1 MKLLIQAVLI
11 LLISTSCA
19 SWHKKRIDHHTEK
32 LLSKG
37 VVIPKDTI
45 EVKVSD
51 TIIKSFTRN
60 DTTFVEKVI
69 TNTITLEP
77 IIEYKT
83 KWQTKIEERTKV
95 KIERIKGDTEVK
107 IVKEHRKEKRSLWW
121 LWFGL
126 GIISTLGLLY
136 LKKRLSSLYSIL

>member
-1 MKLLIQAVLI
+1 MKYLIILI
-11 LLISTSCA
+11 LLSSCA
-19 SWHKKRIDHHTEK
+19 NYHKQRIEHHTEK

-45 EVKVSD
+45 EVRVSD

-77 IIEYKT
+77 IVEYKT
-83 KWQTKIEERTKV
+83 RWQTKIEERTKV

-121 LWFGL
+121 VWFGL
-126 GIISTLGLLY
+126 GIIATLGLLY
-136 LKKRLSSLYSIL
+136 LKKRLSSLGLFL